1 MDILPGLFSEDQVAE
16 RFGVGVRVVRE
27 HACAKRIGSKFSRKR
42 YFTEADILE
51 LMKGG
56 KATCSGSSKGGARRS
71 GMSEGRLPGELSTR
85 LQKQKTKAMLDGLRG
100 RSKSSLQDQ
109 PAKNVTP
116 LRSKT
121 QPLST

>member
-16 RFGVGVRVVRE
+16 RFGVPIRTVRE
-27 HACAKRIGSKFSRKR
+27 LACAKRTGLKFSRKR

-51 LMKGG
+51 MMKGG
-56 KATCSGSSKGGARRS
+56 KSGCFDSSKGRARQTS
-71 GMSEGRLPGELSTR
+71 TSAGRTLDALSTR
-85 LQKQKTKAMLDGLRG
+85 AQKSETKEMLEGLRG
-100 RSKSSLQDQ
+100 RSKSSSQGP

-121 QPLST
+121 QPAST

>member
-1 MDILPGLFSEDQVAE
+1 MVILPGLFSEDQVAE
-16 RFGVGVRVVRE
+16 RFDVSVRVVRE
-27 HACAKRIGSKFSRKR
+27 HACEKGIGSKFSRKR

-56 KATCSGSSKGGARRS
+56 MATCSESSKGRARRS
-71 GMSEGRLPGELSTR
+71 GTSEGRSPDELSTR
-85 LQKQKTKAMLDGLRG
+85 LQKNETKRMLDGLRG
-100 RSKSSLQDQ
+100 RSKSSSQGP

-121 QPLST
+121 QHLST